1 MLNCNKGIWSS
12 CDSIAHKNAN
22 LKARIAELE
31 AQLVAMTS
39 ERDSESRWAKEYHD
53 RAKEL
58 EAQLAA
64 AQERERWTPCSEEP
78 KTESNYLVSVRGKVI
93 VASWFYKKWY
103 CPVYEVPTEPT
114 HWRELPPPPEASNE

>member
-39 ERDSESRWAKEYHD
+39 ERDSESRRVKQ
-53 RAKEL
+53 L
-58 EAQLAA
+58 ECRYAVFEEMSPPCI
-64 AQERERWTPCSEEP
+64 ER
-78 KTESNYLVSVRGKVI
+78 
-93 VASWFYKKWY
+93 KKFAEMCFNAWMY
-103 CPVYEVPTEPT
+103 RDGGEI
-114 HWRELPPPPEASNE
+114 